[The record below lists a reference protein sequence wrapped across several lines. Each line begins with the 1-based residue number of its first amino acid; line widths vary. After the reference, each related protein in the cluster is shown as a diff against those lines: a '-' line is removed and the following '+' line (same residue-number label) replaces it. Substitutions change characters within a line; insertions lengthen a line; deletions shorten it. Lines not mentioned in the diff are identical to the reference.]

1 MGLCEV
7 MDGCDARTKLEV
19 TAYWQWLNGNILFE
33 QQSWQK
39 SLDSFGDS
47 RNIYQKL
54 GNAVSDDQ
62 RSLYHQRVEEIT
74 PNIRYC
80 AYNIGGLPTD
90 VSELMKLRS
99 DAVGS
104 DMLSAKIDEVLAK
117 TSEKA
122 AVALTEVQWEGKSI
136 PVKNEKIRVCLI
148 KLNQMAREIEMV
160 EGREE
165 RMEVFE
171 KLLMEYQDAIQ
182 VVKDEIHQDSM
193 ADKKKSQKTEQL
205 KSTYQNL
212 LDYLVH
218 QKLTQGI
225 QRNLLLLETLEES
238 KFGQKSAKPE
248 EFVRVYDILL
258 QQITELGDL
267 QSSDLNQQKFLI
279 GQTFYCKANR
289 CYYLSETY
297 TAMRKWMEGIALLER
312 ALEHNIQSVEHFRGC
327 DIPDSQQY
335 VSKLQKLREIIHGRK
350 CELKV
355 NNVLDSHNLED
366 SMGRLSLQDK
376 PITSQLDYHNLTSVG
391 LSMGNVT
398 LSPIPSE
405 YKPLPTKPL
414 FFDLAL
420 DHIEFPP
427 LAHRAEKRGGS
438 GLTGFVKGLFWGKN

>member
-1 MGLCEV
+1 
-7 MDGCDARTKLEV
+7 
-19 TAYWQWLNGNILFE
+19 
-33 QQSWQK
+33 
-39 SLDSFGDS
+39 
-47 RNIYQKL
+47 
-54 GNAVSDDQ
+54 
-62 RSLYHQRVEEIT
+62 
-74 PNIRYC
+74 
-80 AYNIGGLPTD
+80 
-90 VSELMKLRS
+90 
-99 DAVGS
+99 
-104 DMLSAKIDEVLAK
+104 VLAK